1 MNSFSKVFIAVV
13 ALAYFVLPSIA
24 HADETVTTPTLP
36 IVEEVVPAMQSETPM
51 TTSVGSTNDATESTT
66 GDDATST
73 SANQEDNAGLLGN
86 DLNDATD
93 RGTLTETEG
102 LTVKTGIDKT
112 AIIAGAIATF
122 IGFSVFAMI
131 GILRKINYSN
141 DADQEK

>member
-36 IVEEVVPAMQSETPM
+36 IAEEVVPAMQSETPI
-51 TTSVGSTNDATESTT
+51 TASVESTNDATESTT
-66 GDDATST
+66 GDDST
-73 SANQEDNAGLLGN
+73 SASTNQEDNGLLGN

>member
-36 IVEEVVPAMQSETPM
+36 IAEEVVPAMQAETPL
-51 TTSVGSTNDATESTT
+51 TASVESTNDATESTT
-66 GDDATST
+66 GDDST
-73 SANQEDNAGLLGN
+73 SASTNQEDNGLLGN